1 MLRVDFV
8 LIVATFATIVQCQMM
23 TLLNST
29 SSYLAYEGLE
39 IEPEGAIALTLRTYQ
54 LNATVLYMQGINETF
69 VYLHLVNGRMSLT
82 VNDGDD
88 TKTIALPNPYNTN
101 GWVRVQVIF
110 TTGIV
115 QLMGNDGT
123 ESVNINRQVHI
134 MSPIFIGGTPET
146 PPFSITNNLVLD
158 NAHLVGCVRR
168 VQLSNGTTNTES
180 ANATDQSSDVIE
192 DDCSLA
198 CPSLDCSPAIDSE
211 GQCVEYYTQGI
222 CDCRGVF
229 DSEGPLCDG
238 KLRMI
243 LQCTV
248 ISCY

>member
-1 MLRVDFV
+1 MLRIDLV
-8 LIVATFATIVQCQMM
+8 LIVATFTTIVQCQTM

-29 SSYLAYEGLE
+29 SSYLAYEGLV
-39 IEPEGAIALTLRTYQ
+39 IEPEGAVRLTLRTYQ

-88 TKTIALPNPYNTN
+88 RKTIALPNPYNTN

-110 TTGIV
+110 TAGIV
-115 QLMGNDGT
+115 QLVGNVGMG
-123 ESVNINRQVHI
+123 SVNVNRQVNV
-134 MSPIFIGGTPET
+134 MSPIFIGGIPET
-146 PPFSITNNLVLD
+146 PPFSIVNDLVLD

-168 VQLSNGTTNTES
+168 VQLSNGTTAS
-180 ANATDQSSDVIE
+180 AVAIDQSSDVIE
-192 DDCSLA
+192 NDCSLA
-198 CPSLDCSPAIDSE
+198 CPSLDCSPADDE
-211 GQCVEYYTQGI
+211 GQCVEYYTHGI
-222 CDCRGVF
+222 CDCRAVF
-229 DSEGPLCDG
+229 DNEGPLCNG
-238 KLRMI
+238 KLRII